1 LAHFLLKRGC
11 VATFAPLKNSN
22 TMMIRHLLTYL
33 SAILLLTSCSA
44 VKNAFQPKQSS
55 TATTIEEK
63 NEVRPE
69 YKRVRTG
76 SSTSTQQSS
85 TFQTK
90 NVASYSSS
98 LELFSISQFK
108 NAIRLDVP
116 VEILQNKS
124 LYELI
129 DNWWGTPYRL
139 GGTTQKG
146 VDCSAFVQTLMMGVF
161 AMQLPRT
168 AREQREAA
176 SWIPMDDLKEGDL
189 IFFNTRGGVSHVGVY
204 LHNNKFVHAS
214 TSGGVMISDLN
225 ETYWSRKLLGAGRV
239 LQNSSPKP

>member
-1 LAHFLLKRGC
+1 M
-11 VATFAPLKNSN
+11 APQNEP
-22 TMMIRHLLTYL
+22 
-33 SAILLLTSCSA
+33 
-44 VKNAFQPKQSS
+44 V
-55 TATTIEEK
+55 
-63 NEVRPE
+63 EVRPE

-76 SSTSTQQSS
+76 SATSTQQS
-85 TFQTK
+85 TIFQTK
-90 NVASYSSS
+90 DVAFYSSS
-98 LELFSISQFK
+98 LELFSLSQFK
-108 NAIRLDVP
+108 YAIRLDVP
-116 VEILQNKS
+116 VETIQKKS

-146 VDCSAFVQTLMMGVF
+146 IDCSAFVQTLMMGVF

-168 AREQREAA
+168 AREQKEAA

>member
-85 TFQTK
+85 IFQTK
-90 NVASYSSS
+90 DVANYSSS
-98 LELFSISQFK
+98 LELVSLSQFK
-108 NAIRLDVP
+108 YAIRLDVP
-116 VEILQNKS
+116 VETIQNKP

-146 VDCSAFVQTLMMGVF
+146 VDCSAFVQTLMIGVF

-168 AREQREAA
+168 AREQKEVS
-176 SWIPMDDLKEGDL
+176 SWIPMTDLKEGDL
-189 IFFNTRGGVSHVGVY
+189 VFFNTRGSVSHVGVY

>member
-1 LAHFLLKRGC
+1 
-11 VATFAPLKNSN
+11 
-22 TMMIRHLLTYL
+22 MIRHLITYL

-44 VKNAFQPKQSS
+44 VKNAFQPKPS
-55 TATTIEEK
+55 TTASASADEK

-76 SSTSTQQSS
+76 SSTSTQPSS
-85 TFQTK
+85 IFQTK
-90 NVASYSSS
+90 DVANYSSS
-98 LELFSISQFK
+98 LELFSLSQFK
-108 NAIRLDVP
+108 YAIRLDVP
-116 VEILQNKS
+116 VEIIQNKP

-146 VDCSAFVQTLMMGVF
+146 IDCSAFVQTLMVGVF

-168 AREQREAA
+168 AREQKEA
-176 SWIPMDDLKEGDL
+176 SSPIPMDDLKEGDL

-225 ETYWSRKLLGAGRV
+225 ETYWSRRLLGAGRV